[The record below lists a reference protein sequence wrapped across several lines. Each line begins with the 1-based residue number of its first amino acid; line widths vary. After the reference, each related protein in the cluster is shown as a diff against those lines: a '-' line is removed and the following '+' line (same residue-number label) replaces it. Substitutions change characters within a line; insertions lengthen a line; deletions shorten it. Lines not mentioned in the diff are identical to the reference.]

1 MITTHVI
8 SGPDDS
14 PSIILHGRSNGCAL
28 GHSVDA
34 KGVMPDVA
42 LAAGAATEYL
52 VLVVQ
57 TQQDVIVPVEGAQ
70 QALAQCAQVCAK

>member
-1 MITTHVI
+1 
-8 SGPDDS
+8 
-14 PSIILHGRSNGCAL
+14 
-28 GHSVDA
+28 
-34 KGVMPDVA
+34 MPDVA